1 MIPKHFG
8 RHLVLPAAVVFGAFL
23 LTAPQAAAK
32 GFAEGLTLCTES
44 LLPALFPFFVVSSL
58 ILHAPGNEL
67 LARPLTLLTR
77 KCGIRSRQAPLILL
91 LSWVGGYAVCAR
103 LIGESLKQNGLSRRQ
118 AQLLLVLGCCS
129 SPGFVIGS
137 VGGLM
142 LGNVRL
148 GVLLYFL
155 QLAANLFSAAVLW
168 GMLCPAPDDGGD
180 CDTKQK
186 AENPVSLP
194 VAISDAVDSC
204 LSVCGCVLFFRIG
217 AAVTSTLFTEDPALF
232 AIACGA
238 LEITSGCDA
247 FTGLGGAAALYGVC
261 CCLSGLGAS
270 VYAQIRYLGGE
281 SLPMRTFFLSRL
293 CNGVFICAGIR
304 LCTLVLP
311 GTAPVFTSLSQRVI
325 VTSRLPWDSAAVL
338 FAFLFSVLYKLHGK
352 NYNCK

>member
-1 MIPKHFG
+1 MIPKQFG
-8 RHLVLPAAVVFGAFL
+8 PRLVWLAAAVYGIFL
-23 LTAPQAAAK
+23 LCVPQAAAK
-32 GFAEGLTLCTES
+32 GFAEGLTLCAES

-58 ILHAPGNEL
+58 ILHAPGNEF
-67 LARPLTLLTR
+67 LARPLAPLTQQ
-77 KCGIRSRQAPLILL
+77 CGIRCRQAPLILL

-103 LIGESLKQNGLSRRQ
+103 LIGEALKQNSLSRRQ

-155 QLAANLFSAAVLW
+155 QLAANLLSAAVLW
-168 GMLCPAPDDGGD
+168 KILQPISDDGRNCEKKGI
-180 CDTKQK
+180 
-186 AENPVSLP
+186 AEPSLSLP
-194 VAISDAVDSC
+194 KAIADAVDSC
-204 LSVCGCVLFFRIG
+204 LSVCGCVLFFRVG
-217 AAVTSTLFTEDPALF
+217 AAAISTLFSENQMF
-232 AIACGA
+232 FSIVCSV

-247 FTGLGGAAALYGVC
+247 FANLGGAAALYGIC

-270 VYAQIRYLGGE
+270 VYAQIRYLGGQ
-281 SLPMRTFFLSRL
+281 SLPLRTFFLSRL
-293 CNGVFICAGIR
+293 CNALFLSAGVR
-304 LCTLVLP
+304 LCTLFLP

-325 VTSRLPWDSAAVL
+325 VTSRLPWDSVIVL

-352 NYNCK
+352 IYNCK